1 MPVRHAPT
9 PHAGVARPRLP
20 EPDVVPLRPFSTV
33 GAPLTTRF
41 EPLGSGATADDFEVV
56 ERRSA
61 GPQPSVAADL
71 VSLTKPRITL
81 MVVVTMLGGIWVALH
96 HTASAPSSAWRLAA
110 AVAGTALV
118 VGSANALNMYLERF
132 TDRLMARTRNRPL
145 PTGRLSADLALGF
158 GLALGAVAVPALTFG
173 VNAVTGLLAA
183 VALVSYVVVYTPLKR
198 RTTLSLLV
206 GAVPGAIPPLLGWT
220 AVTGR
225 IEGPG
230 LLLFGIMFLWQVPHF
245 LAIATFRRD
254 DYARA
259 GLKVLPVERGD
270 RVTRWHIVG
279 YLVALLAVSFALV
292 ATGVGGRFYLGAAI
306 TLGALFLGAGLWGL
320 VPSAGVRWARG
331 LFAVSIV
338 YLVLLFAALMV
349 SP

>member
-1 MPVRHAPT
+1 MTVHAASPRPLAREAMPASQT
-9 PHAGVARPRLP
+9 PAAWPS
-20 EPDVVPLRPFSTV
+20 PL
-33 GAPLTTRF
+33 
-41 EPLGSGATADDFEVV
+41 
-56 ERRSA
+56 
-61 GPQPSVAADL
+61 ADL
-71 VSLTKPRITL
+71 ITLTKPRITL
-81 MVVVTMLGGIWVALH
+81 MVVVTMLGGIWLARHGGHVAPVGALSG
-96 HTASAPSSAWRLAA
+96 AEAARLAA

-118 VGSANALNMYLERF
+118 VGSANALNMYLERC

-145 PTGRLSADLALGF
+145 PTGRLSAHLALWF
-158 GLALGAVAVPALTFG
+158 GLALGAVSIPLLTFA
-173 VNAVTGLLAA
+173 VNALTGLLAA

-198 RTTLSLLV
+198 KTTLSLLI

-225 IEGPG
+225 IESPG

-270 RVTRWHIVG
+270 RVTRIHIVA
-279 YLVALLAVSFALV
+279 YLVALLGVTFWLV
-292 ATGVGGRFYLGAAI
+292 AAGVGGPFYLGASIA
-306 TLGALFLGAGLWGL
+306 LGAAFLGMGLWGL
-320 VPSAGVRWARG
+320 RPSAGARWARG

-338 YLVLLFAALMV
+338 YLVLLFTALMV